1 MANFFNDNE
10 DIQFLFDH
18 MNLSRVAK
26 FAEQDFRFA
35 KEFDFAPA
43 DAADA
48 VDNYKRILALV
59 GEIAGER
66 VEPTAADTDETGNRL
81 NEDGSVTLAP
91 GIAEALRLMGQADLM
106 GFTLPYRYG
115 GLNGPHLVY
124 TMSNDIVSRA
134 DASLMNLYGL
144 QGIAETINA
153 FADEEIKKEY
163 LPRMASGEFTGAM
176 VLTEPDAGSDLQA
189 VKTRAYQNDR
199 GEWFVHGVKRFIT
212 NGCGEVLLVLAR
224 TEPNIADGRGLSCLL
239 VERGPRVKVRRL
251 EQKLGIHGSP
261 TCEIFFD
268 HAPAKLIGQRQRGLI
283 TYVMSLMNGARI
295 GIAAQSLGIGEAA
308 CRAARDYARTRKQFG
323 NAIENFPAVRDL
335 LVDMGVDLQAAR
347 ALTYHAAFCVDI
359 EQGIERRM
367 AAKLENDP
375 EAVKALRTEG
385 RKYKNF
391 NKMLTPMAKYY
402 SSEMSMRVSNS
413 AMAVLG
419 GSGYMQD
426 YPVERHL
433 RDSRIT
439 TIYEGTSQLQVVA
452 AVGGVMSGVAAE
464 VAEGLLG
471 ERAWDAALQPL
482 VDQVREGLT
491 LLREAADYVK
501 GRGEDANA
509 YRELY
514 ARNLVDM
521 GIAVVVGAL
530 FCGHAAAV
538 PEKKLPV
545 ARRWLA
551 DKLPLMRMLK
561 ERICSG
567 ETLTFTE
574 FETLAPQLPATE

>member
-1 MANFFNDNE
+1 MANFFSDNE
-10 DIQFLFDH
+10 DIQFLFGH
-18 MNLSRVAK
+18 LNLKRVAGL
-26 FAEQDFRFA
+26 AEQDFRFA
-35 KEFDFAPA
+35 REFDFAPV

-48 VDNYKRILALV
+48 IDNYRRMLALV

-66 VEPTAADTDETGNRL
+66 VAPTAAATDETGNTL
-81 NEDGSVTLAP
+81 NADGSVTYAP
-91 GIAEALRLMGQADLM
+91 GIAAALRLMSQANLM

-115 GLNGPHLVY
+115 GLNGPALIY

-153 FADEEIKKEY
+153 FASEEIKQAY
-163 LPRMASGEFTGAM
+163 LPRMASGEYTGAM

-189 VKTRAYQNDR
+189 VKTRAYQNDK

-224 TEPNIADGRGLSCLL
+224 TEPHIADGRGLSCLL

-261 TCEIFFD
+261 TCEIYFD

-323 NAIENFPAVRDL
+323 GAIENFPAVRDL
-335 LVDMGVDLQAAR
+335 LVEMNIDLQAAR
-347 ALTYHAAFCVDI
+347 SLTYYAAYCVDL
-359 EQGIERRM
+359 EGGIEARLE
-367 AAKLENDP
+367 ANLENDP
-375 EAVKALRTEG
+375 EAARRLRAEG

-391 NKMLTPMAKYY
+391 NKVLTPMAKYY
-402 SSEMSMRVSNS
+402 SSEMSMRVANS

-419 GSGYMQD
+419 GSGYMKD

-452 AVGGVMSGVAAE
+452 AVAGVMSGAAAE
-464 VAEGLLG
+464 IAGELLAG
-471 ERAWDAALQPL
+471 REWKDELQPL
-482 VDQVREGLT
+482 VAQVRAGLA
-491 LLREAADYVK
+491 LLDQAVAYVK
-501 GRGEDANA
+501 AQHGGNT
-509 YRELY
+509 YRDLY
-514 ARNLVDM
+514 ARKLVDM
-521 GIAVVVGAL
+521 GIYVLVGAL
-530 FCGHAAAV
+530 FCDQAAGSA
-538 PEKKLPV
+538 KKLLV
-545 ARRWLA
+545 ARRWLSE
-551 DKLPLMRMLK
+551 KLPLLRMLD
-561 ERICSG
+561 ERIRSG
-567 ETLTFTE
+567 ETLTLTE
-574 FETLAPQLPATE
+574 FDSLAPALPAAE